1 MDTLSSITYLRDH
14 LKDLTPTEKA
24 ELTALLSMARPTMSR
39 KMLDMIP
46 PPIRVK
52 MLERMLEK
60 GLTGR
65 VRLGDLDLDPA
76 LRLKIQDV
84 LTVGDSA

>member
-1 MDTLSSITYLRDH
+1 
-14 LKDLTPTEKA
+14 
-24 ELTALLSMARPTMSR
+24 
-39 KMLDMIP
+39 MLDMIP